1 MARAKIELD
10 LKQIEALAGRGL
22 TQAEICDVVGISE
35 STLYRSKRKM
45 TDITDAIKRGRSQ
58 SHAVIANSL
67 YELAKGG
74 NLGAIVWYEKTRC
87 GLTEDRI
94 FLDRIE
100 AIERLLEDKNK

>member
-22 TQAEICDVVGISE
+22 TQEEICYSLGISRDTLDRRKKDSAVFAE
-35 STLYRSKRKM
+35 S
-45 TDITDAIKRGRSQ
+45 IKRGRAQ
-58 SHAVIANSL
+58 SHAVIANAL

-94 FLDRIE
+94 LLDRIE
-100 AIERLLEDKNK
+100 AIESLLEDKNK